1 MNLFALPSHL
11 LHFDI
16 ILRAQT
22 FNLVLDTGSSDLWF
36 ASSGCAGCSPNT
48 PVLNPQ
54 SSSLQLGTQRISLD
68 YGSGSAS
75 GVIARDTVTLGPFTV
90 NPQTFGVYFPSPH
103 FRFYLSLSL
112 FPLPRVSRVFYSL
125 LARVTNAKLCSV
137 RWHLMAISN
146 GRRKVEPLISNQLR
160 SKCAIDRPF
169 VAFCAPLPAFPSA
182 LLTCAQLPSMICLVR

>member
-103 FRFYLSLSL
+103 FRFYLSPSSLSL
-112 FPLPRVSRVFYSL
+112 V
-125 LARVTNAKLCSV
+125 
-137 RWHLMAISN
+137 
-146 GRRKVEPLISNQLR
+146 
-160 SKCAIDRPF
+160 
-169 VAFCAPLPAFPSA
+169 
-182 LLTCAQLPSMICLVR
+182 

>member
-11 LHFDI
+11 LRFDI

-103 FRFYLSLSL
+103 FRFYLSL
-112 FPLPRVSRVFYSL
+112 PLPRVCRVFYSL
-125 LARVTNAKLCSV
+125 LARVTNAKLCFV

-169 VAFCAPLPAFPSA
+169 VAFCAPLLAFPSA
-182 LLTCAQLPSMICLVR
+182 LLTCTQLPSMICLVG